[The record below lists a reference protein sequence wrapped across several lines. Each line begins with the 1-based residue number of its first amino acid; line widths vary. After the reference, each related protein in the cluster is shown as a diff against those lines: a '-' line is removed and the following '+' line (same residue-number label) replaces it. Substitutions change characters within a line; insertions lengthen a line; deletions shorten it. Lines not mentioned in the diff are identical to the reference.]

1 MLYGPSCGQ
10 WKFREVVIDDP
21 RAHGSWRRAT
31 RQAARTAASVY
42 RR

>member
-1 MLYGPSCGQ
+1 MLNGPSCGR
-10 WKFREVVIDDP
+10 WAFGEVVNDDP
-21 RAHGSWRRAT
+21 ETYGSQRRAT